1 MPNRFD
7 PTTAPVGEPQIIV
20 VGDLVQWR
28 RTDLFADYP
37 HTVYA
42 ITYVARQSA
51 DSSGAEFTVTGS
63 VTNNE
68 WVFSIPSATSSS
80 FVAGN
85 YFWQLEIRRLSDSE
99 RVVVNRGS
107 WDVFVDLDNAADP
120 RSFAQR
126 ILDRVEALLE
136 GKFVHD
142 ADSISVNGRTLS
154 KMDQEDLQQTRNN
167 MIAEVRREQAF
178 ERIALGLPSKQTIKV
193 FF

>member
-1 MPNRFD
+1 MANRFD
-7 PTTAPVGEPQIIV
+7 PTNAPVNEPQIIV

-37 HTVYA
+37 DSEYA
-42 ITYVARQSA
+42 ISYVSRQSA
-51 DSSGAEFTVTGS
+51 DSSGAEFSVSGS
-63 VTNNE
+63 VTSGE
-68 WVFSIPSATSSS
+68 WIFSIPSATSAAFS
-80 FVAGN
+80 AGN

-99 RVVVNRGS
+99 RVIINRGS

-154 KMDQEDLQQTRNN
+154 KMDQEDLQETRNN
-167 MIAEVRREQAF
+167 MLAEVRREQAY

>member
-1 MPNRFD
+1 MANRFD
-7 PTTAPVGEPQIIV
+7 PTNAPIGEPQIIV

-28 RTDLFADYP
+28 RTDLFTDYP
-37 HTVYA
+37 DSEYA
-42 ITYVARQSA
+42 ISYVSRQSA
-51 DSSGAEFTVTGS
+51 DSSGAEFSVTGS
-63 VTNNE
+63 VTSGE
-68 WVFSIPSATSSS
+68 WIFSIPSATSSA
-80 FVAGN
+80 FTAGD
-85 YFWQLEIRRLSDSE
+85 YFWQLEVRRLSDSE
-99 RVVVNRGS
+99 RVIINRGS

-167 MIAEVRREQAF
+167 MLAEVRREQAY

>member
-1 MPNRFD
+1 MANRFD
-7 PTTAPVGEPQIIV
+7 PTNAPIGEPQIIV
-20 VGDLVQWR
+20 GGDLVQWR
-28 RTDLFADYP
+28 RTDLFSDYP
-37 HTVYA
+37 DSEYA
-42 ITYVARQSA
+42 ISYVSRQSA
-51 DSSGAEFTVTGS
+51 DSSGAEFSVTGS
-63 VTNNE
+63 VTSGE
-68 WVFSIPSATSSS
+68 WIFSIPSATSSA
-80 FVAGN
+80 FTAGD
-85 YFWQLEIRRLSDSE
+85 YFWQLEVRRLSDSE
-99 RVVVNRGS
+99 RVIINRGS

-167 MIAEVRREQAF
+167 MIAEVRREQAY